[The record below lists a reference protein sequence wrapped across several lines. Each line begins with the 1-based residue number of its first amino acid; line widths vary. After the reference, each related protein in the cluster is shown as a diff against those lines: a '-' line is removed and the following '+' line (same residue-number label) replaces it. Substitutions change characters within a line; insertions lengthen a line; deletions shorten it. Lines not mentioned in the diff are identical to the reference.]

1 MRREALVLAL
11 LIGGCTLGPDY
22 RRPALDLPETLRG
35 ADPAA
40 SGDSVA
46 DQTWWG
52 MYGDPTLRELIAT
65 ALRNNLDIKSAVARI
80 DEARAV
86 LRQSQL
92 ALAPTIDA
100 NGTLGRTEYSEDV
113 LLPGEPRLANAEQLS
128 ISASY
133 EIDFWGRLRRT
144 KEAARASMLS
154 SQYAQRAVTVTLVA
168 DVASGYFSLLSLDS
182 QLEITHRTVD
192 TREKFVALTRAQHD
206 RGYATG
212 LDVAT
217 AEAQAALAR
226 ANVPELERQIGQTE
240 DQICVL
246 LGENP
251 HPIERTHR
259 GEQMPPVPPL
269 PPAGLPSALLERRPD
284 IRAAEEALRAANAN
298 VGVAKAALFPT
309 ISLTGLAGSLS
320 SPLGQLFSAST
331 SEWSVAAGLV
341 QPLLDPQRSIFQ
353 LELADA
359 RKREALF
366 QYEKSVQT
374 AFQEVADAL
383 IAYVKYDDF
392 QREQVIQV
400 EALRRAEAIA
410 LARYRIGYA
419 SYFDVINADRDLFV
433 AELSLSQAYANGLTT
448 LVRLYEVL
456 GGGWQAVAG
465 QAPP

>member
-1 MRREALVLAL
+1 
-11 LIGGCTLGPDY
+11 
-22 RRPALDLPETLRG
+22 
-35 ADPAA
+35 
-40 SGDSVA
+40 
-46 DQTWWG
+46 
-52 MYGDPTLRELIAT
+52 
-65 ALRNNLDIKSAVARI
+65 
-80 DEARAV
+80 
-86 LRQSQL
+86 
-92 ALAPTIDA
+92 
-100 NGTLGRTEYSEDV
+100 
-113 LLPGEPRLANAEQLS
+113 
-128 ISASY
+128 
-133 EIDFWGRLRRT
+133 
-144 KEAARASMLS
+144 
-154 SQYAQRAVTVTLVA
+154 
-168 DVASGYFSLLSLDS
+168 
-182 QLEITHRTVD
+182 
-192 TREKFVALTRAQHD
+192 
-206 RGYATG
+206 
-212 LDVAT
+212 
-217 AEAQAALAR
+217 
-226 ANVPELERQIGQTE
+226 
-240 DQICVL
+240 
-246 LGENP
+246 
-251 HPIERTHR
+251 
-259 GEQMPPVPPL
+259 
-269 PPAGLPSALLERRPD
+269 
-284 IRAAEEALRAANAN
+284 
-298 VGVAKAALFPT
+298 
-309 ISLTGLAGSLS
+309 LAGSLS